1 VTGDHRLLIDL
12 EVLRL
17 ALSTYLTRLHALWQ
31 DGGEAR
37 EIERLLVAAGSYG
50 EPLARDRDTVREL
63 LAGAAGSTG
72 ELARTSEALGLSQG
86 EELLVAAVWWAER
99 DPQFAAVLGVAH
111 DDGSHRYA
119 TAALVR
125 LLLAPFDIE
134 VPPVLGSDALLVR
147 EGVLATVAAPFDEPL
162 RLTGSAR
169 LVLDGTTPAAAFPE
183 LAVPARLHGLRDA
196 LTRHLESGAGGVV
209 LLRGPEGV
217 GRRALAAA
225 AARDAG
231 RVPIDGERSA
241 AELRLLGR
249 LGRGVPVVAAERVAA
264 LGWTDAD
271 PPLLAFGSPSESA
284 PGAYVVELPSPDRLE
299 RTLVWHAALEDAG
312 LDPALAPVIAA
323 RFRFTDGDVDAVM
336 RRAALDARWDGTK
349 PDADRVWSAARR
361 QPEHA
366 LERLAALVVPA
377 FTLDDLVLPERAHE
391 QLRELIA
398 HVALQHVVLDDW
410 GFRRRMPRGQ
420 GVAALF
426 AGPPGTGKTMAAE
439 AVADALRQDLY
450 RIDLSA
456 VVSKYI
462 GETEKNL
469 ASAFEEAERAG
480 AVLFFDEADA
490 LFGRRTEVRDA
501 HDRYAN
507 LEINYLLQRVETFT
521 GLVVLAT
528 NRQAALDEAFL
539 RRLRFSIRFEQP
551 DRALRRQLWERAF
564 PPEAE
569 VAGLDLDALAAIE
582 LAGGN
587 IQNAAL
593 AAAYVAAAAG
603 RPIETADVA
612 HALEREHEKLGRAFG
627 GLPEPVAA

>member
-241 AELRLLGR
+241 AACPSSPRSASPPSAGR
-249 LGRGVPVVAAERVAA
+249 TPTRRS
-264 LGWTDAD
+264 
-271 PPLLAFGSPSESA
+271 SPSA
-284 PGAYVVELPSPDRLE
+284 P
-299 RTLVWHAALEDAG
+299 
-312 LDPALAPVIAA
+312 
-323 RFRFTDGDVDAVM
+323 
-336 RRAALDARWDGTK
+336 RR
-349 PDADRVWSAARR
+349 S
-361 QPEHA
+361 
-366 LERLAALVVPA
+366 
-377 FTLDDLVLPERAHE
+377 
-391 QLRELIA
+391 
-398 HVALQHVVLDDW
+398 
-410 GFRRRMPRGQ
+410 RRRGRTSSSCRHPTGSSGRWSGTRRSRTRGSTRRPR
-420 GVAALF
+420 
-426 AGPPGTGKTMAAE
+426 P
-439 AVADALRQDLY
+439 
-450 RIDLSA
+450 
-456 VVSKYI
+456 
-462 GETEKNL
+462 
-469 ASAFEEAERAG
+469 
-480 AVLFFDEADA
+480 
-490 LFGRRTEVRDA
+490 
-501 HDRYAN
+501 
-507 LEINYLLQRVETFT
+507 
-521 GLVVLAT
+521 
-528 NRQAALDEAFL
+528 
-539 RRLRFSIRFEQP
+539 
-551 DRALRRQLWERAF
+551 
-564 PPEAE
+564 
-569 VAGLDLDALAAIE
+569 
-582 LAGGN
+582 
-587 IQNAAL
+587 
-593 AAAYVAAAAG
+593 
-603 RPIETADVA
+603 
-612 HALEREHEKLGRAFG
+612 
-627 GLPEPVAA
+627 